1 MLKEIILEKR
11 KQKNMTQEQLAEQ
24 LGVARQTVSKWEL
37 GETLPDVENLR
48 KMAILFEFS
57 IDEALG
63 LEVKKDD
70 ETHDDKGHA
79 HNEEEDDDKDEE
91 WLMMGGFIIGSALG
105 LFFDNTILMFV
116 CCMVGYGLSFIM
128 KAFRKR
134 DSFQTNFIRF
144 VNLYIPR
151 FHYMKSFEKT

>member
-1 MLKEIILEKR
+1 MLKDIILEKR

-37 GETLPDVENLR
+37 GETLPDVENLK

-70 ETHDDKGHA
+70 D
-79 HNEEEDDDKDEE
+79 NEDEDEAE
-91 WLMMGGFIIGSALG
+91 WLMLGGLFIGSALG
-105 LFFDNTILMFV
+105 VLLDNTILMFV
-116 CCMVGYGLSFIM
+116 CTMIGYGLSFII
-128 KAFRKR
+128 KTYRK
-134 DSFQTNFIRF
+134 N
-144 VNLYIPR
+144 
-151 FHYMKSFEKT
+151 KSN

>member
-1 MLKEIILEKR
+1 MLKDIILEKR

-63 LEVKKDD
+63 LEVEKDD
-70 ETHDDKGHA
+70 D
-79 HNEEEDDDKDEE
+79 NDDDD
-91 WLMMGGFIIGSALG
+91 WLMIGGLIIGCALG
-105 LFFDNTILMFV
+105 IYLDNTILMFV
-116 CCMVGYGLSFIM
+116 CTMIGYGLSFII
-128 KAFRKR
+128 KALRK
-134 DSFQTNFIRF
+134 
-144 VNLYIPR
+144 
-151 FHYMKSFEKT
+151 K